1 MLRRQHGMRRV
12 DIRPNM
18 DRSCV
23 HMRVRHTL
31 GVHLSEYFDGRDSL
45 SLSCLVCLMT
55 MLTILAGFT
64 HDL

>member
-1 MLRRQHGMRRV
+1 MLRHQHGIQRV

-23 HMRVRHTL
+23 HMHVRHML
-31 GVHLSEYFDGRDSL
+31 GVHLSEYFDGRDVFVPL
-45 SLSCLVCLMT
+45 CFVCLMT
-55 MLTILAGFT
+55 MLAGFT